1 MFDAVKV
8 FVRGRQVSWRVKVFA
23 EAFFRKPEK
32 GGDRV
37 EKNLIRIG
45 RVSAVDYAAGAVEV
59 AYHDRDDSVTA
70 ALPMLSSVYQMPAA
84 GDLVLVLH
92 LSSGSEAGVV
102 LGRFYG
108 DENPP
113 KESGEGLFR
122 VNFDRE
128 GNASIRCQ
136 NGEVLMTAGSFV
148 VNGSLALA
156 GDLTLTGNLAV
167 SGSITAQGDITAG
180 GVSLLTHVHT
190 ESGGA
195 DTGAAH

>member
-84 GDLVLVLH
+84 GDLVLVRH

-108 DENPP
+108 
-113 KESGEGLFR
+113 
-122 VNFDRE
+122 
-128 GNASIRCQ
+128 
-136 NGEVLMTAGSFV
+136 EVLLTAGSFV